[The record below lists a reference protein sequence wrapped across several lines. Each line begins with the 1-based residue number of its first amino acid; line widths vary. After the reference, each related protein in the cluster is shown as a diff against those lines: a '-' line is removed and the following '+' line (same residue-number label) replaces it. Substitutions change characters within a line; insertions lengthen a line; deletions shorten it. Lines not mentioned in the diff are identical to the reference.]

1 MIAEII
7 RARNPESSNDSA
19 IKKATYGTRIIIEMS
34 LLLSC
39 SSSSSC
45 YFPSSFLCSLRCKEA
60 GEAGFS
66 ELSEGDRE
74 S

>member
-7 RARNPESSNDSA
+7 RAKNPESSNDSA

-39 SSSSSC
+39 SSSSS
-45 YFPSSFLCSLRCKEA
+45 FSSSFFCSLRCKEA
-60 GEAGFS
+60 GEAGLS